1 MVEIEASSYFRH
13 LRNASWHVFR
23 PAAIR
28 LTSLILHPLTESL
41 ELNIDALF
49 QQEQLAL
56 PENKTGYCKAKV
68 VLHSCLQKLF
78 LAKND
83 GHVALLL
90 LYIMM
95 DQG

>member
-1 MVEIEASSYFRH
+1 MVEIEASSYLRH
-13 LRNASWHVFR
+13 LRKASWHVFR
-23 PAAIR
+23 PAAMR

-78 LAKND
+78 LAKN

-90 LYIMM
+90 VTHDIS
-95 DQG
+95 